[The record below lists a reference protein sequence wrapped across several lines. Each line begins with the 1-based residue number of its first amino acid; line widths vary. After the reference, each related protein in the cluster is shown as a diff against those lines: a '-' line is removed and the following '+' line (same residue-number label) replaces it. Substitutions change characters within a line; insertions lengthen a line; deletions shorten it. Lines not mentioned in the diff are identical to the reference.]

1 MTGTRGNL
9 KELMQLVD
17 NEQKREQVNAK
28 FNTELKRVYAE
39 IDKNSN
45 LLWPVKDEFEL
56 MNKNLSRGC
65 RGTRS
70 GTKKEDKD

>member
-9 KELMQLVD
+9 KELMQMVAD
-17 NEQKREQVNAK
+17 EQNKEKLNSK
-28 FNTELKRVYAE
+28 FNAELKRVYSE

-56 MNKNLSRGC
+56 ISRNLTRAS

-70 GTKKEDKD
+70 GTKIEDK